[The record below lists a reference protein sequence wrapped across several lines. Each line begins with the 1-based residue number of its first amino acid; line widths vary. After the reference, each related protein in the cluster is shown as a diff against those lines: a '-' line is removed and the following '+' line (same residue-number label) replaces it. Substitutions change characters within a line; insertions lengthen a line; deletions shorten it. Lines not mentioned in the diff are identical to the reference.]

1 MNLYLPFLYPK
12 YSRYISFVLL
22 LFCFSQA
29 IGQSKTVTGKITDET
44 GKPVPGVSIVV
55 KSTTTGTI
63 SNAEGAYNLS
73 APENATLVF
82 SSVSYETQE
91 IAINKRSIINVS
103 LLPSSKIL
111 NEVVVVGY
119 GTQSKRAV
127 TGAVASINNKQF
139 QDRSF
144 SNVAQS
150 LAGQVAGVNI
160 SQAQGAPGSSPFIKI
175 RGVSSITAGTNPLLV
190 VDGVPLEN
198 FNLNMINPQ
207 DIESVEVLKDASSAA
222 IYGSRGSS
230 GVVIVTTKLGK
241 AGKPSV
247 SVNLEYGSQKV
258 ARQIKMMD
266 AQQFISTYIDAKNNA
281 WIAAGGKAT
290 DGNAL
295 RPTLLK
301 IPEDFLTNPQQFGTG
316 TNWQDVMF
324 RTAPMYD
331 GQMSVLGGTEKTQY
345 MFSGAYLDQTAI
357 LEMNY

>member
-1 MNLYLPFLYPK
+1 M
-12 YSRYISFVLL
+12 
-22 LFCFSQA
+22 
-29 IGQSKTVTGKITDET
+29 
-44 GKPVPGVSIVV
+44 PGVSVGV
-55 KSTTTGTI
+55 KSTTVGSI
-63 SNAEGAYNLS
+63 SNAEGVYSIS
-73 APENATLVF
+73 ALPNATLVF
-82 SSVSYETQE
+82 SSVSYEMQE
-91 IAINKRSIINVS
+91 IAVNNRSMIDVA
-103 LLPSSKIL
+103 LLPSNKLL

-127 TGAVASINNKQF
+127 TGAVVSINNKQF

-175 RGVSSITAGTNPLLV
+175 RGVSSITAGTSPLLV

-207 DIESVEVLKDASSAA
+207 DIESIEVLKDASSAA

-230 GVVIVTTKLGK
+230 GVVLVTTKLGK
-241 AGKPSV
+241 VGKTNV
-247 SVNLEYGSQKV
+247 SANFEYGSQKV
-258 ARQIKMMD
+258 TRQIKMMD

-281 WIAAGGKAT
+281 WIDAGGKAT

-301 IPEDFLTNPQQFGTG
+301 IPEDFLTNPQQFGSG

-324 RTAPMYD
+324 RTAPSVN
-331 GQMSVLGGTEKTQY
+331 GQISISGGKEKTQY
-345 MFSGAYLDQTAI
+345 MFTWA
-357 LEMNY
+357 